1 MTMPMCNNPNM
12 EQVNF
17 YQLKRN
23 HKYVVSDLY
32 GAFHYI
38 GTFDHYR
45 QSSNDMA
52 IFKNVICRHPIER
65 PCGYVNFSYNVER
78 KFYTLISKK
87 KEIQNAMEARALSK
101 ILKIATQDEFFE
113 W

>member
-1 MTMPMCNNPNM
+1 MSNTYM
-12 EQVNF
+12 EQINF
-17 YQLKRN
+17 YQLKQN
-23 HKYVVSDLY
+23 HKYMITDLH

-45 QSSNDMA
+45 HSANDMV
-52 IFKNVICRHPIER
+52 IFKNVICTTPIER
-65 PCGYVNFSYNVER
+65 PCGYVNFSYNISR

-87 KEIQNAMEARALSK
+87 KEIQNAMETRALSK
-101 ILKIATQDEFFE
+101 ILKIASQDELFE